1 VAIVNRAFAKLNFNG
16 ENPVGKSFDRGK
28 QHYKII
34 GLARDARYRNMR
46 EPITPTAYVPLR
58 YTAPEALGS
67 ATFLVRTTNPNPLT
81 VAGII
86 RREIARAR
94 PEFRV
99 SNIRTQTEI
108 NEAQTIR
115 ERLLA
120 MLALFFAGVGLL
132 LAGIGLYGVLD
143 YSVLQRR
150 REFGIRIAVGAPARN
165 IARLVTLD
173 VFSMVLLGSAAGA
186 GAGLLLKPYIK
197 SLLYQIASSDI
208 SVFALPALTILSAVL
223 LAALPAVIRAIRTD
237 AVAMLRAE

>member
-1 VAIVNRAFAKLNFNG
+1 
-16 ENPVGKSFDRGK
+16 
-28 QHYKII
+28 
-34 GLARDARYRNMR
+34 M
-46 EPITPTAYVPLR
+46 
-58 YTAPEALGS
+58 
-67 ATFLVRTTNPNPLT
+67 RTTSPNPIS
-81 VAGII
+81 VAGIV
-86 RREIARAR
+86 RREITRAG

-120 MLALFFAGVGLL
+120 MLALFFAAVGLL

-150 REFGIRIAVGAPARN
+150 RELGIRIAVGAPGRN

-173 VFSMVLLGSAAGA
+173 VFSMVLLGSVAGA

-197 SLLYQIASSDI
+197 SLLYQISFLRHKRFRSSGPDDPLGR
-208 SVFALPALTILSAVL
+208 FAGG
-223 LAALPAVIRAIRTD
+223 AAGGDSRHPDGCRGN
-237 AVAMLRAE
+237 VACRITFFLIDRL